1 MMKGG
6 GAAGANNSMAAN
18 KSIKEKRQDFELNQ
32 QAAQAQRA
40 NMEGG
45 FDRAYR
51 DAQALVDGP
60 IACSLEDLA
69 DRAKAFDMFRKSYRK
84 NEAMEENRALLK
96 EKYGRGKTLGGSVN
110 QTRSQIK
117 DLTNQIEQIRKQ
129 NALRGMV
136 DDNGEL
142 VRTQEEDEIQSRI
155 NKQKQSYQMEYSEL
169 KDLKTEIERIQNLL
183 ERCRVRMQKDFEQWL
198 EVMIKHQ
205 Q

>member
-1 MMKGG
+1 M
-6 GAAGANNSMAAN
+6 
-18 KSIKEKRQDFELNQ
+18 DFELNQ
-32 QAAQAQRA
+32 QAAAAQRA
-40 NMEGG
+40 KMEGG
-45 FDRAYR
+45 FDRAFKE
-51 DAQALVDGP
+51 AQALVDGP
-60 IACSLEDLA
+60 IQCSLEDLA

-96 EKYGRGKTLGGSVN
+96 EKYGRGKQLGASVN
-110 QTRSQIK
+110 QTRTQIK

-142 VRTQEEDEIQSRI
+142 VRTEEEDQIQSMI
-155 NKQKQSYQMEYSEL
+155 NRYKQTYQAEYTEL

-205 Q
+205 QNAAQSQQPMMPAA

>member
-1 MMKGG
+1 M
-6 GAAGANNSMAAN
+6 
-18 KSIKEKRQDFELNQ
+18 DFELNQ
-32 QAAQAQRA
+32 QAAAAQRA
-40 NMEGG
+40 KMEGG
-45 FDRAYR
+45 FDRAFKE
-51 DAQALVDGP
+51 AQALVDGP
-60 IACSLEDLA
+60 IQCSLEDLA

-96 EKYGRGKTLGGSVN
+96 EKYGRGKQLGASVN
-110 QTRSQIK
+110 QTRTQIK

-142 VRTQEEDEIQSRI
+142 VRTEEEDQIQSQI
-155 NKQKQSYQMEYSEL
+155 NRYKQTYQAEYTEL

-205 Q
+205 QNAAQSQQPMMPAA

>member
-1 MMKGG
+1 M
-6 GAAGANNSMAAN
+6 
-18 KSIKEKRQDFELNQ
+18 DFELNQ
-32 QAAQAQRA
+32 QAAAAQRA
-40 NMEGG
+40 KMEGG
-45 FDRAYR
+45 FDRAFKE
-51 DAQALVDGP
+51 AQALVDGP
-60 IACSLEDLA
+60 ILCSLEDLA

-96 EKYGRGKTLGGSVN
+96 EKYGRGKQLGASVN
-110 QTRSQIK
+110 QTRTQIK

-142 VRTQEEDEIQSRI
+142 VRTEEEDQIQSQI
-155 NKQKQSYQMEYSEL
+155 NRYKQTYQAEYTEL

-205 Q
+205 QNAAQSQQPMMPAA